1 MNVILFGYRGC
12 GKTTVGKKL
21 AGKLWKDFVDTDDQ
35 VRQRFGGMDIASI
48 WEQYGEAGFRQA
60 EVDATRQVLALENH
74 VIALG
79 GGTLMTPA
87 ARELVAGA
95 QDTKRIYLSCAPAT
109 LLERI
114 NADGDTAAQR
124 PSLTGDGSAN
134 DAGLAE
140 IEQVLAQRD
149 PVYRD
154 VADVVFDVTFCSVE
168 EVVKHLVSL
177 V

>member
-12 GKTTVGKKL
+12 GKTTVGQKL
-21 AGKLWKDFVDTDDQ
+21 ASQLWKDFVDTDDR
-35 VRQRFGGMDIASI
+35 VRQRFSGLDIAAI

-79 GGTLMTPA
+79 GGTLMTPE
-87 ARELVAGA
+87 ARDLVVGA
-95 QDTKRIYLSCAPAT
+95 SDAKRIYLSCAPAT

-114 NADGDTAAQR
+114 NADGETAAQR
-124 PSLTGDGSAN
+124 PSLTGDGSAK

-140 IEQVLAQRD
+140 IEAVLAQRD

-154 VADVVFDVTFCSVE
+154 VADAVFDVTFCSIE
-168 EVVKHLVSL
+168 EVVSHVVGLV
-177 V
+177 